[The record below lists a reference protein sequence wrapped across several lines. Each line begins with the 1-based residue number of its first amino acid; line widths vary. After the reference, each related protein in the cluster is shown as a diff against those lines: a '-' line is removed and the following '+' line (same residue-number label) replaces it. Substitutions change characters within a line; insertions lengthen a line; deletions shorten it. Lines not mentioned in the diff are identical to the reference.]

1 MKKLHYGVAYYD
13 EYMPCDRLDKD
24 IEMMKEAGINL
35 VRIAEST
42 WSTLEPRPGIF
53 DFSHIDRVLDAMGK
67 AGIDVIVGTPTYAI
81 PSWMEKMHPEV
92 MAVTKTGRRPYG
104 ARQIMDITSP
114 AYRFYCER
122 VIRELMRHVASHPAV
137 IGYQL
142 DNETKYYG
150 TSGENVQRMFVR
162 YLRDKFGTTDALNK
176 AFGLDYWSNR
186 IDAWEDVPDIN
197 GTINGS
203 LAAEF
208 EKFQRS
214 LVTEFLN
221 WQASIVREYK
231 RPDQFIT
238 HNLDFDFSK
247 GYSSGIQ
254 PDVNHDQVAKCL
266 DIAGCDIY
274 HPTQDHLTG
283 REIAMSG
290 DLIRSLKQAPYLV
303 LETEAQG
310 FPQWTPYPGQL
321 SLQAMSH
328 LASGAETV
336 EYWHWHSIHNSF
348 ETYWKGLLSHD
359 FKPSAMY
366 QEAKTIGAAFKTLS
380 PALTGL
386 HKENKA
392 AVLISNTALTS
403 MKYFPFGGMAYARGG
418 LDYNGVVRW
427 MWNALFKL
435 NIGADFIYGD
445 SLPEDA
451 DLNKYSLIC
460 VPALYAA
467 PEKLLRQ
474 LLSYEEKGGTLL
486 ATFKTGFADENI
498 KVYHDEAPHILSKA
512 FGISYSQ
519 FTRPESVAVDGIGEG
534 AEADTWMEMLIPEEG
549 TEVLGRYEHPYWKEY
564 AAITRAHYGSGTGY
578 YIGCHTGESAIEAL
592 TAEAAKTAH
601 ISLDYAGYPV
611 TVRESLD
618 KSGKKILFFLNYSPE
633 EKSFTLPAGENL
645 LTGEQYEKGAPVTLK
660 DWGYLIF
667 REA

>member
-1 MKKLHYGVAYYD
+1 MKKLYYGVAYYD
-13 EYMPCDRLDKD
+13 EYMPCDRLEKD
-24 IEMMKEAGINL
+24 IQMMQEAGINL

-42 WSTLEPRPGIF
+42 WSTLEPRPGVF

-122 VIRELMRHVASHPAV
+122 VIRKLLEHVANHPAV
-137 IGYQL
+137 VGYQI

-150 TSGENVQRMFVR
+150 TSGENVQRMFIR
-162 YLRDKFGTTDALNK
+162 YLRDKFGTTDALNR

-203 LAAEF
+203 LASEF

-214 LVTEFLN
+214 LVTEFLA

-231 RPDQFIT
+231 RPEQFVT
-238 HNLDFDFSK
+238 HNLDYDFSM
-247 GYSSGIQ
+247 GYSSGVQ
-254 PDVNHDQVAKCL
+254 PDVDHAEVAKCL
-266 DIAGCDIY
+266 DVAGCDIY

-283 REIAMSG
+283 REIAMCG
-290 DLIRSLKQAPYLV
+290 DLARSTKHAPYLV

-310 FPQWTPYPGQL
+310 FAHWTPYPGQL
-321 SLQAMSH
+321 SLQAVSH

-336 EYWHWHSIHNSF
+336 EYWHWHSIHNSM

-366 QEAKTIGAAFKTLS
+366 QEAKTIGAAFK
-380 PALTGL
+380 ALAPNLLGL

-392 AVLISNTALTS
+392 AVLISNTALTA
-403 MKYFPFGGMAYARGG
+403 MKYFPMAHGRGG
-418 LDYNGVVRW
+418 LDYNGIVRW
-427 MWNALFKL
+427 MWNALYKL
-435 NIGADFIYGD
+435 NIGADFIFAD

-451 DLNKYSLIC
+451 DLSGYKLIC
-460 VPALYAA
+460 VPALYSA
-467 PEKLLRQ
+467 PESLLNQLLR
-474 LLSYEEKGGTLL
+474 YEEEGGTLVSS
-486 ATFKTGFADENI
+486 FKTAFTDENV

-512 FGISYSQ
+512 FGVSYSQ
-519 FTRPESVAVDGIGEG
+519 FTIPQRVAVDGIGGG

-549 TEVLGRYEHPYWKEY
+549 TEVLGRYEHPYWKAY
-564 AAITRAHYGSGTGY
+564 AAVTRAHYGKGTGY
-578 YIGCHTGESAIEAL
+578 YIGCHTGESAIDAL
-592 TAEAAKTAH
+592 MLEAAKTAG
-601 ISLDYAGYPV
+601 LPLENAGCPV
-611 TVRESLD
+611 TVRESIAED
-618 KSGKKILFFLNYSPE
+618 GRKVLFFLNYSPE

-645 LTGEQYEKGAPVTLK
+645 LTGEKYPEGAPVTLK
-660 DWGYLIF
+660 DWGWLIL
-667 REA
+667 RKD

>member
-42 WSTLEPRPGIF
+42 WSTLEPRPGVF

-214 LVTEFLN
+214 LVTEFLE

-392 AVLISNTALTS
+392 AILISNTALTS

-618 KSGKKILFFLNYSPE
+618 ENGKKILFFLNYSPE